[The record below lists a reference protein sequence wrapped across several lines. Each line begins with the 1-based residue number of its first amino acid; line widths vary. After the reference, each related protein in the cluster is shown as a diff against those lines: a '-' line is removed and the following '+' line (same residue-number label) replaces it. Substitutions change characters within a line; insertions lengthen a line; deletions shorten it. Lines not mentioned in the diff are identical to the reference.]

1 MVTLIPEIVPG
12 LNRLTW
18 LGWALIAFGAVAIVA
33 PFLAGKAAVIL
44 VGSILLIAGLAQV
57 FDALRSGQSSNSRLL
72 TLVLGAVTTVAAV
85 FMLAHPLLGLRF
97 LTYLLVAY
105 LIGEGLWKIAVSL
118 RSRDRAGYVWLLA
131 SGILSLLVGIL
142 IWRQWPLTG
151 TTAVGILIGVNLV
164 TTGIALLALAHSMR
178 ETLQKAIFMVPDT
191 KP

>member
-12 LNRLTW
+12 LNRPTW